1 MNFISGDFVK
11 RSAKT
16 FGKKR
21 RESQKNI
28 EERKKMK
35 SNNDFGN
42 ESAKR
47 TYVAPMVE
55 IKAIEVDVVTSSAGG
70 GGNLTFGDYDPTNWK

>member
-1 MNFISGDFVK
+1 
-11 RSAKT
+11 
-16 FGKKR
+16 
-21 RESQKNI
+21 
-28 EERKKMK
+28 MK

-70 GGNLTFGDYDPTNWK
+70 GNLTFGDYDPTNWK

>member
-1 MNFISGDFVK
+1 
-11 RSAKT
+11 
-16 FGKKR
+16 
-21 RESQKNI
+21 
-28 EERKKMK
+28 MK

-70 GGNLTFGDYDPTNWK
+70 NLTFDNYDPFNWW

>member
-1 MNFISGDFVK
+1 
-11 RSAKT
+11 
-16 FGKKR
+16 
-21 RESQKNI
+21 
-28 EERKKMK
+28 MK

-70 GGNLTFGDYDPTNWK
+70 GNLTFDNYNPFKWE